1 MSLTVKLPDK
11 LGTAQFAASAV
22 SPLLYPTLLIAGISV
37 IIASLLGIAAMTAL
51 LPQAQSQPAV
61 TAAAA
66 GKAVMQPHTA
76 DQVPNKAITAKPTA
90 QRSSDAK
97 TDAARCADC
106 GMVQLGRTMEP

>member
-1 MSLTVKLPDK
+1 MGLTVKLPEK
-11 LGTAQFAASAV
+11 LGTAQSAASAV

-51 LPQAQSQPAV
+51 LPQAQSKPAV
-61 TAAAA
+61 TAAAT

-76 DQVPNKAITAKPTA
+76 DQVPNKAITAKLTA

-97 TDAARCADC
+97 TDTARCVDC
-106 GMVQLGRTMEP
+106 GMVESVRIMEP